1 MNISFGSIFKFS
13 TKTFPYPPFK
23 NHQIIDLDGS
33 SVIEEYG
40 YSSGLEGASTDI
52 LWKFSF
58 NEKKRYIIQIKHLEN
73 NEIVKY
79 IINVS

>member
-1 MNISFGSIFKFS
+1 MNITNFGSSWEFL

-23 NHQIIDLDGS
+23 NHEIIDLDGS
-33 SVIEEYG
+33 TVIEKYG

-58 NEKKRYIIQIKHLEN
+58 NEKKRYIKNI
-73 NEIVKY
+73 
-79 IINVS
+79 